1 MSDGQSLS
9 DHRNTRFNFESEQPI
24 TTSVYRN
31 PMKTDWDLYSKNLAE
46 ELGNNTAKAKSSAE
60 LERVRLAI
68 AAAYEAICPVKAIK

>member
-1 MSDGQSLS
+1 
-9 DHRNTRFNFESEQPI
+9 
-24 TTSVYRN
+24 
-31 PMKTDWDLYSKNLAE
+31 MKTDWDLYSKNLAE